1 MKNLCL
7 ALAGACLA
15 AAVSFGAAASPLA
28 PALALDRANPALE
41 HVQGP
46 PGMRRGPGPGPGVRR
61 GPPPRRAGP
70 PGMRRGPVR
79 EICRWENVRR
89 MSRDGRMIVERVR
102 VCRPARR

>member
-7 ALAGACLA
+7 ALAGAGLA
-15 AAVSFGAAASPLA
+15 ALVSFGAAASPLA
-28 PALALDRANPALE
+28 PAHGLDRSNPALE

-46 PGMRRGPGPGPGVRR
+46 PPGMRGPGPGPGVRR

-79 EICRWENVRR
+79 EVCRWENVRR
-89 MSRDGRMIVERVR
+89 IGRGGRVFIERVR
-102 VCRPARR
+102 VCRPVRR